1 MDGMLRSVFF
11 NRSVL
16 LRATKVALVVGCILV
31 AINHGDALLAGN
43 LSGALVAKAVLT
55 FFVPFS
61 VSVYSS
67 AAAIRNR

>member
-1 MDGMLRSVFF
+1 MLRSVFC
-11 NRSVL
+11 NRSIL

-43 LSGALVAKAVLT
+43 LSSALVVKAALT

-67 AAAIRNR
+67 AAAIRNH